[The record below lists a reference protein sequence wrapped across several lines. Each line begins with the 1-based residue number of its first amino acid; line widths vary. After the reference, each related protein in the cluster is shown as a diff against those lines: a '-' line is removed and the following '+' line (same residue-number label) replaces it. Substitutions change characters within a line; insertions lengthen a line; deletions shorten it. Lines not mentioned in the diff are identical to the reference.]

1 MGDSL
6 TELKK
11 LPDECVDCIITSPP
25 YWALRDYKTE
35 GIIWDG
41 NKDCEHDFKIQS
53 REINLVTGKSSVSK
67 RPWRE
72 NASGQVK
79 TGFCIKCNAWKG
91 QLGQEPTID
100 LYINHLIQIFNECKR
115 ILKREGTCWVVLGD
129 TYSGVKVGNTY
140 GIWKDK
146 IHPKTRRKNGMEN
159 NQDFKKDTRNEQ
171 IPEKSLCLIPERFSL
186 KMIENKWILR
196 NKIIWYKP
204 NCMPSSAK
212 DRFTVDYENIYF
224 FTKSQR
230 YYFKTQYEPLSEVTI
245 KEVQRFYNGKGIKD
259 YEGNGVQNPSDVK
272 RSIIRKFAPIGGIK
286 HTNGNDNRTYSGNEY
301 NPNLEQGRIK
311 RCVWKINT
319 KPFPEAHF
327 AVFPEELVKQ
337 CMDAGCKENGVSLDP
352 FMGSGTVGLVA
363 LKSHKQFLGIELN
376 PEYIEIANKR
386 LEPLLKQQKLEKFD
400 II

>member
-1 MGDSL
+1 M
-6 TELKK
+6 E
-11 LPDECVDCIITSPP
+11 
-25 YWALRDYKTE
+25 WALRDYKV
-35 GIIWDG
+35 DG
-41 NKDCEHDFKIQS
+41 QIGNEK
-53 REINLVTGKSSVSK
+53 
-67 RPWRE
+67 
-72 NASGQVK
+72 
-79 TGFCIKCNAWKG
+79 
-91 QLGQEPTID
+91 TID
-100 LYINHLIQIFNECKR
+100 EYVTNLINVFNECKR
-115 ILKREGTCWVVLGD
+115 VLKKEGTCWVILGD
-129 TYSGVKVGNTY
+129 TYSQESIRIRKSCANT
-140 GIWKDK
+140 
-146 IHPKTRRKNGMEN
+146 TRRGGDYYN
-159 NQDFKKDTRNEQ
+159 NAVNNDTEQ
-171 IPEKSLCLIPERFSL
+171 KSLCLIPERFAL

-212 DRFTVDYENIYF
+212 DRFTVDYEYVYF
-224 FTKSQR
+224 FTKSQK

-272 RSIIRKFAPIGGIK
+272 RSIIKKFAPIGGIK
-286 HTNGNDNRTYSGNEY
+286 HVNGDSNNNRTYSGNEY

-327 AVFPEELVKQ
+327 AVFPPELVKQ
-337 CMDAGCKENGVSLDP
+337 CLDAGCPSEVCKKCEKPKVIERVQETPKWERKLNENRDSNRLIGQKYQNWLQEHPPIENIISCNCNAGFYSGIVLDP
-352 FMGSGTVGLVA
+352 FMGSGTVALVA

-376 PEYIEIANKR
+376 SSYIEIANKR